1 MVTQWLAQQQTAIA
15 IQLAFGRMAEQ
26 QPLQAAL
33 YGVHAGEHLE
43 LALYLFP
50 FVQGVKQQAGMS
62 TIYGADQLALAFVA
76 QPITVLGR
84 NCQSPFAVQAD
95 GVSTTQ
101 QIAVPENELR
111 GQIAR

>member
-1 MVTQWLAQQQTAIA
+1 M
-15 IQLAFGRMAEQ
+15 GN
-26 QPLQAAL
+26 
-33 YGVHAGEHLE
+33 
-43 LALYLFP
+43 
-50 FVQGVKQQAGMS
+50 
-62 TIYGADQLALAFVA
+62 IYGADQLALAFVA

-84 NCQSPFAVQAD
+84 NRQPPFAVQAD